1 MQWSYQG
8 VNASHKFLQKIWNLN
23 LLIIDHSNKKISKK
37 VEDAF
42 NDEFNSYVLK
52 ITNLIENFQLNVVV
66 ANIYEIYHLFN
77 KYLVKEVG
85 SECLKKNLVNF
96 MKIIIPFVPHLANE
110 CLQKLN
116 ETEINAWPKI
126 DKKSIKKQLIK
137 MAVQI
142 NGKTRDVIEVEENL
156 SEEKII
162 LINKKNAKINK
173 NLAEKNVKKVIFVKN
188 KIINYLV
195 K

>member
-1 MQWSYQG
+1 M
-8 VNASHKFLQKIWNLN
+8 A
-23 LLIIDHSNKKISKK
+23 
-37 VEDAF
+37 
-42 NDEFNSYVLK
+42 
-52 ITNLIENFQLNVVV
+52 NV
-66 ANIYEIYHLFN
+66 YEIYHLFN

-116 ETEINAWPKI
+116 ETEISAWPKI